1 MKIICSLN
9 GIDGTG
15 KTTQC
20 ELLANKYNKI
30 IDNFSG
36 LEKYKSFPKLEGQA
50 LHNWWFY
57 DSTIEEFCDTIY
69 KSLVERNNE
78 ILNSN
83 KEIIIIDKGILNFEA
98 RIIATLVVRGFS
110 KSEIESNIK
119 KSKEKVKFKDI
130 ENLKILINKDKA
142 VDSKIFDDKYEKNQI
157 DIYHRYQ
164 DLQIGYILK
173 NKFDFIID
181 YNLGI
186 EKIND
191 EIKKYIIQKKI
202 EDMKKENYLVDIRNT
217 LLYIGNTVNYINFKL
232 YDTGDYFI
240 DIIFLLEKVRIN
252 KLYSCQIF
260 NSNIVF
266 EVENENEMYKQII
279 LNKANIIK
287 KIDNK
292 IKIKKIEDYNIPVFY
307 KKILKKFIKE
317 INDTIINI
325 EMILIHGSIGREC
338 VHDGWSDIDIII
350 CINKYNFS
358 DIKKISDIIDKYK
371 VYVKIGTTIYS
382 KLEIESLNVDAKTLF
397 ALYQMQNEEILPIKL
412 KDVRIPLI
420 TYEDLI
426 NKNISVLPEAIHKLK
441 RILYKEENIDKET
454 LIKTLNLI
462 MKVVLISNGIF
473 VKSYEDIFYNF
484 SRLYNIENL
493 QISEYLTHEKQDEK
507 KLIQYARDV
516 IERLINY

>member
-20 ELLANKYNKI
+20 ELLANKYSKI

-36 LEKYKSFPKLEGQA
+36 LENYESFPKLKGQA

-57 DSTIEEFCDTIY
+57 ESTIEEFCDTIY
-69 KSLVERNNE
+69 KSLVDRNNE

-83 KEIIIIDKGILNFEA
+83 KDIIIIDKGILNFEA

-110 KSEIESNIK
+110 KSEIEDNMK
-119 KSKEKVKFKDI
+119 KSKEKLKFKDI
-130 ENLKILINKDKA
+130 ENLKILISKDEI
-142 VDSKIFDDKYEKNQI
+142 VDSKIFDDKYEDNQI
-157 DIYHRYQ
+157 DMYYRYQ
-164 DLQIGYILK
+164 NLQIGYIQE
-173 NKFDFIID
+173 NKYDFIID

-186 EKIND
+186 EKINN

-202 EDMKKENYLVDIRNT
+202 EEMKKEDYLVDIRNT
-217 LLYIGNTVNYINFKL
+217 LLYMGNTLNYINFTL
-232 YDTGDYFI
+232 YDTDDFFI
-240 DIIFLLEKVRIN
+240 DIIYLLDKVIMN
-252 KLYSCQIF
+252 KLYNCQIF
-260 NSNIVF
+260 NSNITF
-266 EVENENEMYKQII
+266 EFKNKNEMYKQII
-279 LNKANIIK
+279 LNKANIIRRINK
-287 KIDNK
+287 K
-292 IKIKKIEDYNIPVFY
+292 IKIKKIEDYNIPIFY
-307 KKILKKFIKE
+307 KKILENFIKE
-317 INDTIINI
+317 INDVIINI

-338 VHDGWSDIDIII
+338 VHEGWSDIDIII
-350 CINKYNFS
+350 CVNEYNFV
-358 DIKKISDIIDKYK
+358 DIRKISDIIDKYK
-371 VYVKIGTTIYS
+371 EYVKIGTTIYS
-382 KLEIESLNVDAKTLF
+382 KLELESLNVDAKTLF
-397 ALYQMQNEEILPIKL
+397 ALYQMQNEEILPLKIKN
-412 KDVRIPLI
+412 VRIPLI

-441 RILYKEENIDKET
+441 RILYNEENINKET

-473 VKSYEDIFYNF
+473 VKSYEDIFYKF

-493 QISEYLTHEKQDEK
+493 QISKYLTHEKQDEK
-507 KLIQYARDV
+507 KLIKYAREV

>member
-1 MKIICSLN
+1 
-9 GIDGTG
+9 
-15 KTTQC
+15 
-20 ELLANKYNKI
+20 
-30 IDNFSG
+30 
-36 LEKYKSFPKLEGQA
+36 
-50 LHNWWFY
+50 
-57 DSTIEEFCDTIY
+57 
-69 KSLVERNNE
+69 
-78 ILNSN
+78 
-83 KEIIIIDKGILNFEA
+83 
-98 RIIATLVVRGFS
+98 
-110 KSEIESNIK
+110 
-119 KSKEKVKFKDI
+119 
-130 ENLKILINKDKA
+130 
-142 VDSKIFDDKYEKNQI
+142 
-157 DIYHRYQ
+157 
-164 DLQIGYILK
+164 
-173 NKFDFIID
+173 
-181 YNLGI
+181 
-186 EKIND
+186 
-191 EIKKYIIQKKI
+191 
-202 EDMKKENYLVDIRNT
+202 MKKENYLVDIRNT